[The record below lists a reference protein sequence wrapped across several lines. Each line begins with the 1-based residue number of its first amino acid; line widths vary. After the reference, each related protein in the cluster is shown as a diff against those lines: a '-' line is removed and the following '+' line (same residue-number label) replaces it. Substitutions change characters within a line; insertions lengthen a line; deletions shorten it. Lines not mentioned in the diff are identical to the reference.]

1 MDYKFQINLGGIIDL
16 LSNHIY
22 SSPQIYVR
30 ELLQNGVDA
39 IVARRYVEPGHD
51 GAAIRIR
58 VLDTATETGQPALVF
73 EDNGIGL
80 NEEEIHQFLATIGQT
95 SKRGGDDLSAQR
107 TDYIGQFGIG
117 LLSCFVVSDEIVVV
131 TRSAKDP
138 QGARTIEWRGR
149 ADGTYSIKTLDEEIE
164 PGTQVT
170 LRCKAGSE
178 EYFTRQAVG
187 RMARHYG
194 SLLPYPI
201 TLTSA
206 GEGEAVRIN
215 EEQPPWQRSFADTHD
230 ERKAYL
236 EYGREAFEMEFFDYI
251 PLRSQVGDVQGVAF
265 VLPFSPSLATKKTH
279 KVYLKNMLVS
289 ENAEGLLPDWAFF
302 VKCIVN
308 ANDLRPTASRESF
321 YEDEALNLTRAA
333 LGRSLRAYLVELA
346 TEQPRRLQKLIA
358 LHFLSIKALAVDD
371 EEFYQLFIDW
381 LPFETNAGQMTL
393 GEYKQQNRTLRYV
406 PDLDQF
412 RQIARIAASQSLV
425 VINAGYVHDTDLLGK
440 HFDVFPAI
448 PVEVVDSTRLMHSF
462 EFLTLDEQETAAD
475 FTRFADTVLSPFN
488 CATEMRKFLPRELP
502 ALYNASSEVNFYRSV
517 EQARDVVADT
527 LWSNVLGNLTRDV
540 PGDAFASLC
549 FNYDNPLIY
558 KLSRMKDE
566 TLLRLSIQMLY
577 VQSLLLSHRPL
588 NAKEMSLLNDGLL
601 GLLEWGVEVEGGWVQ

>member
-39 IVARRYVEPGHD
+39 ILARRYVEPEHEG
-51 GAAIRIR
+51 AIRIR
-58 VLDTATETGQPALVF
+58 VLDATAENGQPSLVF
-73 EDNGIGL
+73 EDNGVGL

-95 SKRGGDDLSAQR
+95 SKRGDLTEQR

-131 TRSAKDP
+131 TRSAKGDA
-138 QGARTIEWRGR
+138 ARTMEWRGR

-164 PGTQVT
+164 PGTRVH

-178 EYFTRQAVG
+178 EYFKPQAVR

-201 TLTSA
+201 TLAA
-206 GEGEAVRIN
+206 GGDGAPVTIN
-215 EEQPPWQRSFADTHD
+215 EEQPPWKRTFTDTEA
-230 ERKAYL
+230 ERAAYL
-236 EYGREAFEMEFFDYI
+236 EYGRETFELTFFDYV
-251 PLRSQVGDVQGVAF
+251 PLRSQVGDVQGVAY

-302 VKCIVN
+302 VKCVVN
-308 ANDLRPTASRESF
+308 ANELRPTASRESF
-321 YEDEALNLTRAA
+321 YEDEALNLTRGA
-333 LGRSLRAYLVELA
+333 LGRCLRTYLVELA
-346 TEQPRRLQKLIA
+346 QEQPQRLRKLIS
-358 LHFLSIKALAVDD
+358 LHMLSIKALAVDD
-371 EEFYQLFIDW
+371 DEFYQLFIDW
-381 LPFETNAGQMTL
+381 LPFETSAGQMTL
-393 GEYKQQNRTLRYV
+393 GEYKRQNRVLRYV
-406 PDLDQF
+406 PDLEQF
-412 RQIARIAASQSLV
+412 RQIARVAASQSLIV
-425 VINAGYVHDTDLLGK
+425 VNAGYVHDAELLGK
-440 HFDVFPAI
+440 HFDVFPATPI
-448 PVEVVDSTRLMHSF
+448 EIVDSTSIMHSF
-462 EFLTLDEQETAAD
+462 EFLTLDEQESTAD
-475 FTRFADTVLSPFN
+475 FTRFADRVLRPFN
-488 CATEMRKFLPRELP
+488 CATEMRKFQPRELP

-517 EQARDVVADT
+517 EQAREISDP
-527 LWSNVLGNLTRDV
+527 LWSNVLGNLTKDV

-558 KLSRMKDE
+558 KLSRMRDE
-566 TLLRLSIQMLY
+566 TLLQLSIQMLY

>member
-39 IVARRYVEPGHD
+39 ILARRHVQPEHAG
-51 GAAIRIR
+51 AIRIEVFEEGER
-58 VLDTATETGQPALVF
+58 GQPSLVF

-80 NEEEIHQFLATIGQT
+80 DEEEIHRFLATIGQT
-95 SKRGGDDLSAQR
+95 SKRGSLPSER

-131 TRSAKDP
+131 TRSAKSESSP
-138 QGARTIEWRGR
+138 TIEWRGR
-149 ADGTYSIKTLDEEIE
+149 ADGTYSIKMLDDQVE
-164 PGTQVT
+164 PGTRVR
-170 LRCKAGSE
+170 LLCKAGSE
-178 EYFTRQAVG
+178 QYFKPQAVR

-201 TLTSA
+201 TLTTGGA
-206 GEGEAVRIN
+206 AATRVNAEP
-215 EEQPPWQRSFADTHD
+215 PPWKQTFIDAND

-236 EYGREAFEMEFFDYI
+236 DYGRETFEMEFFDYV
-251 PLRSQVGDVQGVAF
+251 PLRARVGDVEGAAY

-302 VKCIVN
+302 VKCVVN

-321 YEDEALNLTRAA
+321 YEDERLNLTRAA
-333 LGRSLRAYLVELA
+333 LGRSLREYLVELA
-346 TEQPRRLQKLIA
+346 REQPQRLQKLIS
-358 LHFLSIKALAVDD
+358 LHYLSIKALAVDD
-371 EEFYQLFIDW
+371 DEFYQLFIDW
-381 LPFETNAGQMTL
+381 LPFETSAGQMTL
-393 GEYKQQNRTLRYV
+393 GEYKRQHQTLSYV

-412 RQIARIAASQSLV
+412 RQISRVAASQSLV
-425 VINAGYVHDTDLLGK
+425 VINAGYVHDAELLSK
-440 HFDVFPAI
+440 HADVFPAV
-448 PVEVVDSTRLMHSF
+448 PVAVVDSTRLMHSF
-462 EFLTLDEQETAAD
+462 EFLTLDEQEAAAD
-475 FTRFADTVLSPFN
+475 FVRFADGVLRPFN
-488 CATEMRKFLPRELP
+488 CAAEVRKFRPRELP
-502 ALYNASSEVNFYRSV
+502 ALYNASSEVNFVRAV
-517 EQARDVVADT
+517 EQAREVSDT
-527 LWSNVLGNLTRDV
+527 LWSGVLGNLA
-540 PGDAFASLC
+540 GGLHADAFASLC
-549 FNYDNPLIY
+549 FNYDNPLVY
-558 KLSRMKDE
+558 KLSRMRDE
-566 TLLRLSIQMLY
+566 TLLRLSVQMLY

-588 NAKEMSLLNDGLL
+588 NVKEMSLLNDGLL

>member
-1 MDYKFQINLGGIIDL
+1 MDYKFQINLGGLIDL

-39 IVARRYVEPGHD
+39 IRARRYVEPRHEG
-51 GAAIRIR
+51 AIRIR
-58 VLDTATETGQPALVF
+58 VLDATESGQPALVF

-80 NEEEIHQFLATIGQT
+80 DEAEIHRFLATIGQT
-95 SKRGGDDLSAQR
+95 SKRGDLSEQR

-131 TRSAKDP
+131 TRSAKES
-138 QGARTIEWRGR
+138 ATATIEWRGR
-149 ADGTYSIKTLDEEIE
+149 ADGTYSIKVLEDEEME
-164 PGTQVT
+164 AGTRVV

-178 EYFTRQAVG
+178 EYFAPPAVR

-201 TLTSA
+201 TLDA
-206 GEGEAVRIN
+206 GTETARIN
-215 EEQPPWQRSFADTHD
+215 EEQPPWKRTFTDAAE
-230 ERKAYL
+230 ERRAYL
-236 EYGREAFEMEFFDYI
+236 DYGSDTFEMTFFDYI
-251 PLRSQVGDVQGVAF
+251 PLRSQVGDVQGAAY
-265 VLPFSPSLATKKTH
+265 VLPFSPSLATRRTH

-302 VKCIVN
+302 VKCVVN
-308 ANDLRPTASRESF
+308 ANELRPTASRESF
-321 YEDEALNLTRAA
+321 YEDEALMLTRSA
-333 LGRSLRAYLVELA
+333 LGRCLREYLVELA
-346 TEQPRRLQKLIA
+346 TEQPQRLRKLID
-358 LHFLSIKALAVDD
+358 LHYLSIKALAVDD
-371 EEFYQLFIDW
+371 DEFYGLFIDW

-393 GEYKQQNRTLRYV
+393 GEYKRQHRVLRYV

-412 RQIARIAASQSLV
+412 RQIARVAASQSLV
-425 VINAGYVHDTDLLGK
+425 VVNAGYVHDAELLGK
-440 HFDVFPAI
+440 HFDLFPAT
-448 PVEVVDSTRLMHSF
+448 PVEVVDSTRLMHGF
-462 EFLTLDEQETAAD
+462 EFLTLDEQDAAAD
-475 FTRFADTVLSPFN
+475 FTVFADRVLRPFN

-502 ALYNASSEVNFYRSV
+502 ALYNASSEVNFLRSV
-517 EQARDVVADT
+517 EQAREVSDS
-527 LWSNVLGNLTRDV
+527 LWSNVLGNLTGGL

-558 KLSRMKDE
+558 KLSRMRDE

>member
-39 IVARRYVEPGHD
+39 ILARRYVEPRHEG
-51 GAAIRIR
+51 AIRIR
-58 VLDTATETGQPALVF
+58 MLDDAEGGQPSLVF

-95 SKRGGDDLSAQR
+95 SKRGDLAEQR

-131 TRSAKDP
+131 TRSAKDDA
-138 QGARTIEWRGR
+138 ARTMEWRGR
-149 ADGTYSIKTLDEEIE
+149 ADGTYSIKSLEEEIE
-164 PGTQVT
+164 PGTRVQ

-178 EYFTRQAVG
+178 EYFKPQAVR

-201 TLTSA
+201 TLA
-206 GEGEAVRIN
+206 EGDGAPAHIN
-215 EEQPPWQRSFADTHD
+215 EEQPPWKRTFADAEA
-230 ERKAYL
+230 ERAAYL
-236 EYGREAFEMEFFDYI
+236 EYGRETFEMTFFDYV

-265 VLPFSPSLATKKTH
+265 VLPFSPSLATKRTH

-302 VKCIVN
+302 VKCVVN
-308 ANDLRPTASRESF
+308 ANELRPTASRESF
-321 YEDEALNLTRAA
+321 YEDEALSLTRAA
-333 LGRSLRAYLVELA
+333 LGRSLRAYLIELA
-346 TEQPRRLQKLIA
+346 EEQPQRLQKLIS
-358 LHFLSIKALAVDD
+358 LHMLSIKALAVDD
-371 EEFYQLFIDW
+371 DEFYQLFIDW

-393 GEYKQQNRTLRYV
+393 GEYKRQNRVLRYV
-406 PDLDQF
+406 PNLDQF
-412 RQIARIAASQSLV
+412 RQIARVAASQSLV
-425 VINAGYVHDTDLLGK
+425 VVNAGYVHDADLLAK
-440 HFDVFPAI
+440 HFDVFPATPI
-448 PVEVVDSTRLMHSF
+448 EIVDSTRLMHSF
-462 EFLTLDEQETAAD
+462 EFLTLDEQESTAD
-475 FTRFADTVLSPFN
+475 FTRFADRVLRPFN
-488 CATEMRKFLPRELP
+488 CATEIRRFSPRELP

-517 EQARDVVADT
+517 EQAREISDS
-527 LWSNVLGNLTRDV
+527 LWSNVLGNLTREL

-558 KLSRMKDE
+558 KLSRMRDE
-566 TLLRLSIQMLY
+566 TLLQLSIQMLY

-601 GLLEWGVEVEGGWVQ
+601 GLLEWGVEAEGGWVQ

>member
-39 IVARRYVEPGHD
+39 ILARRYVEPEHQG
-51 GAAIRIR
+51 AIRIR
-58 VLDTATETGQPALVF
+58 VLSVVEDGGQPSLVF

-95 SKRGGDDLSAQR
+95 SKRGDLAEQR

-131 TRSAKDP
+131 TRSAKGDTA
-138 QGARTIEWRGR
+138 QTIEWRGR
-149 ADGTYSIKTLDEEIE
+149 ADGTYSIKTLDEDIE
-164 PGTQVT
+164 PGTHVH

-178 EYFTRQAVG
+178 EYFKPQAVR

-201 TLTSA
+201 TLAA
-206 GEGEAVRIN
+206 GDDAPAHIN
-215 EEQPPWQRSFADTHD
+215 EEQPPWKRTFTDTEV
-230 ERKAYL
+230 ERAAYL
-236 EYGREAFEMEFFDYI
+236 EYGRETFELTFFDYV
-251 PLRSQVGDVQGVAF
+251 PLRSQVGDVQGVAY

-302 VKCIVN
+302 VKCVVN
-308 ANDLRPTASRESF
+308 ANELRPTASRESF
-321 YEDEALNLTRAA
+321 YEDEALNLTRGA
-333 LGRSLRAYLVELA
+333 LGRCLRTYLIELA
-346 TEQPRRLQKLIA
+346 QEQPQRLQKLIS
-358 LHFLSIKALAVDD
+358 LHMLSIKALAVDD
-371 EEFYQLFIDW
+371 DEFYQLFIDW

-393 GEYKQQNRTLRYV
+393 GEYKRQNRVLRYV

-412 RQIARIAASQSLV
+412 RQIARVAASQSLV
-425 VINAGYVHDTDLLGK
+425 VVNAGYVHDTELLGK
-440 HFDVFPAI
+440 HFDVFPATPI
-448 PVEVVDSTRLMHSF
+448 EIVDSTSLMHSF
-462 EFLTLDEQETAAD
+462 EFLTLDEQEGTAD
-475 FTRFADTVLSPFN
+475 FTRFADRVLRPFN
-488 CATEMRKFLPRELP
+488 CATEMRKFSPRELP

-517 EQARDVVADT
+517 EQAREISDP
-527 LWSNVLGNLTRDV
+527 LWSNVLGNLTKEL

-558 KLSRMKDE
+558 KLSRMRDE
-566 TLLRLSIQMLY
+566 TLLQLSIQMLY

>member
-1 MDYKFQINLGGIIDL
+1 MVDYKFQINLGGIIDL

-39 IVARRYVEPGHD
+39 ILTRHYVEPAHEG
-51 GAAIRIR
+51 AIRIR
-58 VLDTATETGQPALVF
+58 VLDAPGGGQPSLVF

-80 NEEEIHQFLATIGQT
+80 NEEEIHGFLATIGQT
-95 SKRGGDDLSAQR
+95 SKRGDLATQR

-131 TRSAKDP
+131 TRSAK
-138 QGARTIEWRGR
+138 GAAARTMEWRGR
-149 ADGTYSIKTLDEEIE
+149 ADGTYSIRQLEEETE
-164 PGTQVT
+164 PGTRVY

-178 EYFTRQAVG
+178 EYFKPQAVR

-201 TLTSA
+201 TLAA
-206 GEGEAVRIN
+206 GDGAPLPVN
-215 EEQPPWQRSFADTHD
+215 EEQPPWKRTFDDAQD
-230 ERKAYL
+230 ERAAYL
-236 EYGREAFEMEFFDYI
+236 AYGRETFDLTFFDYV

-265 VLPFSPSLATKKTH
+265 VLPFSPSLATKRTH

-289 ENAEGLLPDWAFF
+289 ENAEGLLPGWAFF
-302 VKCIVN
+302 VKCVVN
-308 ANDLRPTASRESF
+308 ANELRPTASRESF
-321 YEDEALNLTRAA
+321 YEDEALSLTRGA
-333 LGRSLRAYLVELA
+333 LGRCLRAYLVELA
-346 TEQPRRLQKLIA
+346 QEQPQRLQKLIS

-371 EEFYQLFIDW
+371 EEFYRLFIDW
-381 LPFETNAGQMTL
+381 LPFETNAGQLTL
-393 GEYKQQNRTLRYV
+393 GEYKKQNRVLRYV

-412 RQIARIAASQSLV
+412 RQIARVAASQSLI
-425 VINAGYVHDTDLLGK
+425 VINAGYVHDADLLAR
-440 HFDVFPAI
+440 HSELFPST
-448 PVEVVDSTRLMHSF
+448 PVEAVDSTSLMHSF
-462 EFLTLDEQETAAD
+462 EFLTLDEQERTAD
-475 FTRFADTVLSPFN
+475 FTRFADRVLRPFN
-488 CATEMRKFLPRELP
+488 CATEMRKFSPRELP
-502 ALYNASSEVNFYRSV
+502 ALYNASSEVNFHRSI
-517 EQARDVVADT
+517 EQAREISAP
-527 LWSNVLGNLTRDV
+527 LWSNVLGNLTKEL

-549 FNYDNPLIY
+549 FNYDNPLVY
-558 KLSRMKDE
+558 KLSRMRDE
-566 TLLRLSIQMLY
+566 TLLQLSIQMLY

>member
-22 SSPQIYVR
+22 SNPQIYVR

-39 IVARRYVEPGHD
+39 ILARRYVEPEHE
-51 GAAIRIR
+51 GALRIR
-58 VLDTATETGQPALVF
+58 VFDAAENSQPALVF

-95 SKRGGDDLSAQR
+95 SKRDDLSEQR

-131 TRSAKDP
+131 TRSARDEA
-138 QGARTIEWRGR
+138 ARTVEWRGR
-149 ADGTYSIKTLDEEIE
+149 ADGTYSIRQLDAEIE
-164 PGTQVT
+164 PGTQVH

-178 EYFTRQAVG
+178 EYFKPQAVR

-194 SLLPYPI
+194 SLLPDPI
-201 TLTSA
+201 TLAA
-206 GEGEAVRIN
+206 GDGAAITIN
-215 EEQPPWQRSFADTHD
+215 EEQPPWKRTFADTEA
-230 ERKAYL
+230 ERAAYL
-236 EYGREAFEMEFFDYI
+236 AYGREAFELNFFDYV
-251 PLRSQVGDVQGVAF
+251 PLRSQVGDVQGVAY

-289 ENAEGLLPDWAFF
+289 GNAEGLLPDWAFF
-302 VKCIVN
+302 VKCVVN

-321 YEDEALNLTRAA
+321 YEDEALSLTRGA
-333 LGRSLRAYLVELA
+333 LGRALRAYLIELA
-346 TEQPRRLQKLIA
+346 QEQPQRLQKLIS
-358 LHFLSIKALAVDD
+358 LHYLSIKALAVDD
-371 EEFYQLFIDW
+371 DEFYQLFIDW

-393 GEYKQQNRTLRYV
+393 GEYKRQNRTLRYV

-425 VINAGYVHDTDLLGK
+425 VVNAGYVHDTELLGK
-440 HFDVFPAI
+440 HSDVFPST
-448 PVEVVDSTRLMHSF
+448 PVEVIDSTRLMHSF
-462 EFLTLDEQETAAD
+462 EFLTLDEQEDVAD
-475 FTRFADTVLSPFN
+475 FTRFADRVLRPFN
-488 CATEMRKFLPRELP
+488 CAAELRKFLPRELP
-502 ALYNASSEVNFYRSV
+502 ALYNASSEVNFVRSV
-517 EQARDVVADT
+517 EQAREISAP
-527 LWSNVLGNLTRDV
+527 LWSGVLGNLTKDV

-549 FNYDNPLIY
+549 FNYDNPLVY
-558 KLSRMKDE
+558 KLSRMRDE
-566 TLLRLSIQMLY
+566 TLLQLSIQMLY

-588 NAKEMSLLNDGLL
+588 GAKEMSLLNDGLL

>member
-39 IVARRYVEPGHD
+39 ILARRYVEPAHEG
-51 GAAIRIR
+51 AIRIDVR
-58 VLDTATETGQPALVF
+58 RGGEGEQPALVF
-73 EDNGIGL
+73 TDNGIGL
-80 NEEEIHQFLATIGQT
+80 DEEEVHRFLATIGQT
-95 SKRGGDDLSAQR
+95 SKRGDLAAGR

-131 TRSAKDP
+131 TRSAKRDVAP
-138 QGARTIEWRGR
+138 AIEWCGR
-149 ADGTYSIKTLDEEIE
+149 ADGTYTTRTLDEEGE
-164 PGTQVT
+164 PGTQVR
-170 LRCKAGSE
+170 LRCKPGSE
-178 EYFTRQAVG
+178 QYFKPQAVR

-201 TLTSA
+201 KLTFA
-206 GEGEAVRIN
+206 GGEETRIN
-215 EEQPPWQRSFADTHD
+215 DEPPPWKQTFADSRD

-236 EYGREAFEMEFFDYI
+236 DYGRETFEMEFFDYI
-251 PLRSQVGDVQGVAF
+251 PLRSRVGDVEGAAY

-289 ENAEGLLPDWAFF
+289 ETAEGLLPDWAFF
-302 VKCIVN
+302 VKCVVN

-321 YEDEALNLTRAA
+321 YEDEALSATRAA
-333 LGRSLRAYLVELA
+333 LGRSLREYLVELA
-346 TEQPRRLQKLIA
+346 SEQPQRLQKLIS
-358 LHFLSIKALAVDD
+358 LHYLSIKALAVDD
-371 EEFYQLFIDW
+371 DEFYQLFIDW

-393 GEYKQQNRTLRYV
+393 GEYKRQHRTVRYV

-412 RQIARIAASQSLV
+412 RQIARVAASQSMV
-425 VINAGYVHDTDLLGK
+425 VINAGYVHDAELLSK
-440 HFDVFPAI
+440 HFDVFPAT

-462 EFLTLDEQETAAD
+462 EYLTLDEQEGVAD
-475 FTRFADTVLSPFN
+475 FVRFADDVLRPFN
-488 CATEMRKFLPRELP
+488 CSTEARKFLPRELP
-502 ALYNASSEVNFYRSV
+502 ALYNASSEVNFMRSV
-517 EQARDVVADT
+517 EQAREVSDT
-527 LWSNVLGNLTRDV
+527 LWSGVLGSLAGGLNR
-540 PGDAFASLC
+540 DAFASLC

-558 KLSRMKDE
+558 KLSRMRDE

-588 NAKEMSLLNDGLL
+588 NVKEMALLNDGLL

>member
-39 IVARRYVEPGHD
+39 ILARHYVEPEHEG
-51 GAAIRIR
+51 AIRIR
-58 VLDTATETGQPALVF
+58 VLGDAEGGQPSLVF

-95 SKRGGDDLSAQR
+95 SKRGDLAEQR

-131 TRSAKDP
+131 TRSAKDNA
-138 QGARTIEWRGR
+138 ARTMEWRGR
-149 ADGTYSIKTLDEEIE
+149 ADGTYSTRTLDEESE
-164 PGTQVT
+164 PGTRVR
-170 LRCKAGSE
+170 LLCKTGSE
-178 EYFTRQAVG
+178 EYFKPQAVR

-201 TLTSA
+201 TLA
-206 GEGEAVRIN
+206 EGDGAPAPIN
-215 EEQPPWQRSFADTHD
+215 EELPPWKRAFAGAQE
-230 ERKAYL
+230 ERAAYL
-236 EYGREAFEMEFFDYI
+236 EYGRETFEMTFFDYV
-251 PLRSQVGDVQGVAF
+251 PLRSQVGDVQGVAY
-265 VLPFSPSLATKKTH
+265 VLPFSPSLATKRTH

-302 VKCIVN
+302 VKCVVN
-308 ANDLRPTASRESF
+308 ANELRPTASRESF
-321 YEDEALNLTRAA
+321 YEDEALSLTRAA

-346 TEQPRRLQKLIA
+346 GEQPQRLQKLIS
-358 LHFLSIKALAVDD
+358 LHLLSIKALAVDD
-371 EEFYQLFIDW
+371 DEFYQLFIDW

-393 GEYKQQNRTLRYV
+393 GEYKRQHRVLRYV

-412 RQIARIAASQSLV
+412 RQIARVAASQSLV
-425 VINAGYVHDTDLLGK
+425 VVNAGYVHDADLLAK
-440 HFDVFPAI
+440 HFDVFPAT

-462 EFLTLDEQETAAD
+462 EFLTLDEQESTAD
-475 FTRFADTVLSPFN
+475 FTRFADRVLRPFN
-488 CATEMRKFLPRELP
+488 CATEIRRFSPRELP

-517 EQARDVVADT
+517 EQAREISDP
-527 LWSNVLGNLTRDV
+527 LWSNVLGNLTREL

-558 KLSRMKDE
+558 KLSRMRDE
-566 TLLRLSIQMLY
+566 TLLQLSVQMLY

-588 NAKEMSLLNDGLL
+588 NAKEMSLLNEGLL
-601 GLLEWGVEVEGGWVQ
+601 GLLEWGVEAEGGWVQ

>member
-39 IVARRYVEPGHD
+39 ILARRYVEPEHAG
-51 GAAIRIR
+51 AIRIR
-58 VLDTATETGQPALVF
+58 VLGDAEGGQPSLVF
-73 EDNGIGL
+73 EDNGVGL
-80 NEEEIHQFLATIGQT
+80 NEEEIHRFLATIGQT
-95 SKRGGDDLSAQR
+95 SKRGDLAEQR

-131 TRSAKDP
+131 TRSAKDDA
-138 QGARTIEWRGR
+138 ARTMEWRGR
-149 ADGTYSIKTLDEEIE
+149 ADGTYSIRMLDEEIE
-164 PGTQVT
+164 PGTHVH

-178 EYFTRQAVG
+178 EYFKPQAVR

-201 TLTSA
+201 TLA
-206 GEGEAVRIN
+206 EGDGSPVPIN
-215 EEQPPWQRSFADTHD
+215 EEQPPWKRTFTDADE
-230 ERKAYL
+230 ERAAYL
-236 EYGREAFEMEFFDYI
+236 AYGGETFEMTFFDYV

-265 VLPFSPSLATKKTH
+265 VLPFSPSLATRRTH

-302 VKCIVN
+302 VKCVVN
-308 ANDLRPTASRESF
+308 ANELRPTASRESF

-333 LGRSLRAYLVELA
+333 LGRSLRAYLIELA
-346 TEQPRRLQKLIA
+346 EEQPQRLQKLIS
-358 LHFLSIKALAVDD
+358 LHMLSIKALAVDD
-371 EEFYQLFIDW
+371 DEFYQLFIDW

-393 GEYKQQNRTLRYV
+393 GEYKRQNRVVRYV

-412 RQIARIAASQSLV
+412 RQIARVAASQSLV
-425 VINAGYVHDTDLLGK
+425 VVNAGYVHDADLLAK
-440 HFDVFPAI
+440 HFDVFPATPI
-448 PVEVVDSTRLMHSF
+448 EIVDSTSLMHSF
-462 EFLTLDEQETAAD
+462 EFLTLDEQESTGD
-475 FTRFADTVLSPFN
+475 FTRFADRVLRPFN
-488 CATEMRKFLPRELP
+488 CATEIRKFSPRELP

-517 EQARDVVADT
+517 EQAREIADP
-527 LWSNVLGNLTRDV
+527 LWSNVLGSITREL

-558 KLSRMKDE
+558 KLSRMRDE
-566 TLLRLSIQMLY
+566 TLLQLSIQMLY

-601 GLLEWGVEVEGGWVQ
+601 GLLEWGVEAEGGWVQ

>member
-39 IVARRYVEPGHD
+39 ILARRYVEPQHEG
-51 GAAIRIR
+51 AIRIR
-58 VLDTATETGQPALVF
+58 VMDAASGAQPALVF

-80 NEEEIHQFLATIGQT
+80 DEEEIHRFLATIGQT
-95 SKRGGDDLSAQR
+95 SKRGDLSEQR
-107 TDYIGQFGIG
+107 SDYIGQFGIG

-131 TRSAKDP
+131 TRSAKDTS
-138 QGARTIEWRGR
+138 AATMEWRGR
-149 ADGTYSIKTLDEEIE
+149 ADGTYSIKVLDEEMLA
-164 PGTQVT
+164 GTRVV

-178 EYFTRQAVG
+178 EYFEPEAVR

-194 SLLPYPI
+194 SLLPYAI
-201 TLTSA
+201 TLEAGGETS
-206 GEGEAVRIN
+206 RIN
-215 EEQPPWQRSFADTHD
+215 EEQPPWKRTFTDASD

-236 EYGREAFEMEFFDYI
+236 DYGGDAFGMTFFDYI
-251 PLRSQVGDVQGVAF
+251 PLRSQVGDVQGAAY
-265 VLPFSPSLATKKTH
+265 VLPFSPSLATRRTH

-302 VKCIVN
+302 VKCVVN
-308 ANDLRPTASRESF
+308 ANELRPTASRESF
-321 YEDEALNLTRAA
+321 YEDEALTLTRAA
-333 LGRSLRAYLVELA
+333 LGRCLREYLVDLA
-346 TEQPRRLQKLIA
+346 TEQPQRLRKLIE
-358 LHFLSIKALAVDD
+358 LHYLSIKALAVDD
-371 EEFYQLFIDW
+371 DEFYGLFIDW

-393 GEYKQQNRTLRYV
+393 GEYKRQHRVLRYV

-412 RQIARIAASQSLV
+412 RQIARVAASQSLV
-425 VINAGYVHDTDLLGK
+425 VINAGYVHDAELLGK
-440 HFDVFPAI
+440 HLDLFPAT

-462 EFLTLDEQETAAD
+462 EFLTLDEQETVAD
-475 FTRFADTVLSPFN
+475 FTEFADKVLRPFN
-488 CATEMRKFLPRELP
+488 CASEMRKFLPRELP
-502 ALYNASSEVNFYRSV
+502 ALYNASSEVNFLRSV
-517 EQARDVVADT
+517 EQAREVSDS
-527 LWSNVLGNLTRDV
+527 LWSNVLGNLAGGL

-558 KLSRMKDE
+558 KLSRMRDE